1 MEDKKEDGMKE
12 LLLRI
17 DELEERID
25 YIKKQRDCDINAIIK
40 TLSELSGEPEWKF
53 R

>member
-1 MEDKKEDGMKE
+1 MEDEKKDGLKE

-17 DELEERID
+17 DELEEKLE

-40 TLSELSGEPEWKF
+40 TLCDLSGEPEWKF